1 MCWGECPICFAET
14 IVVNISGLRFCCCMK
29 NSKSDSDY
37 NREWRLRNAEY
48 DRERKRQWYLD
59 NRAKLVEKAKARL
72 SKVRQQDGPKYRV
85 DTTRSYVIA
94 DGRVYFNSKLG
105 FSEEEI
111 LKIALK
117 MRQAARDEARRLIS
131 ESSVGR
137 IPARRRAKQ
146 KAGSP
151 TT

>member
-1 MCWGECPICFAET
+1 
-14 IVVNISGLRFCCCMK
+14 MK

-37 NREWRLRNAEY
+37 NREWRRKNAEY

-111 LKIALK
+111 LEIALK
-117 MRQAARDEARRLIS
+117 MRLAAKDAAKRIIS
-131 ESSVGR
+131 ESSAGR
-137 IPARRRAKQ
+137 IPKPRLAKQ

-151 TT
+151 PA

>member
-1 MCWGECPICFAET
+1 
-14 IVVNISGLRFCCCMK
+14 MK

-37 NREWRLRNAEY
+37 NREWRRKNAEY

-111 LKIALK
+111 LQIALK

-137 IPARRRAKQ
+137 IPTRRRAKQ

-151 TT
+151 PA